1 MSIDFT
7 KKSAQ
12 IVKAT
17 PKLVDDLLKMNT
29 QNRNIKKSHLRWIEN
44 AIKADDYH
52 LTTQAIGVSDKGVLV
67 DGQHRLM
74 AIKNSGYPPV
84 ELLIIT
90 GLDEKSKIYIDQG
103 AKRSMTDML
112 KIVLDRSVTNN
123 LSSMVNLKLKIEETP
138 DGFVWNREM
147 GTKKVNLDEVVDFV
161 DNNFERLSELLSA
174 NGAHFL
180 RAGAMAAMLDYSLKH
195 SHRKACD
202 FIESVRLGENL
213 TKNMP
218 AYRLRAHI
226 LAGHKK
232 TAYGSGGQLQ
242 DYKLTVYACLADS
255 KNRDIESLRE
265 ASSWGEI
272 KMLPSNYPKNMV
284 ADADGKL
291 KKAG

>member
-1 MSIDFT
+1 MSIDYS

-103 AKRSMTDML
+103 AKRSMADML
-112 KIVLDRSVTNN
+112 KIVLDKTVTNN
-123 LSSMVNLKLKIEETP
+123 MAAMVNIKLKIQETA
-138 DGFVWNREM
+138 DGFVWNREI
-147 GTKKVNLDEVVDFV
+147 GTKKINLDKVVEFMDE
-161 DNNFERLSELLSA
+161 NFEHICELMSA
-174 NGAHFL
+174 NGKHFL
-180 RAGAMAAMLDYSLKH
+180 RAGAMAAMLDYSLKY
-195 SHRKACD
+195 SHRHACD

-218 AYRLRAHI
+218 AYRLRSHI

-242 DYKLTVYACLADS
+242 DYAVTAYACLADAS
-255 KNRDIESLRE
+255 NKDIESLRE
-265 ASSWGEI
+265 ATSWNNI
-272 KMLPSNYPKNMV
+272 KMLPSNYRKNLV

-291 KKAG
+291 KKAS